1 MIESI
6 NRAREREGLRK
17 LRPMPALNRSARG
30 HAYRL
35 MSVDAFFHR
44 SPLPT
49 PGGIVRTGEVLGI
62 HSGRNNAVRPTVR
75 SWMRSGAHQ
84 SILLDGSM
92 NRVGAGIAKG
102 VFQGQS
108 QTIWVVQ
115 VGRR

>member
-1 MIESI
+1 MIAML
-6 NRAREREGLRK
+6 NRAREREGLREVK
-17 LRPMPALNRSARG
+17 EMPALNRAARG
-30 HAYRL
+30 YANRL

-49 PGGIVRTGEVLGI
+49 PGGIVRTGEVLAI
-62 HSGRNNAVRPTVR
+62 HSGRNNAVRTTVR
-75 SWMRSGAHQ
+75 SWMRSGAHR

-92 NRVGAGIAKG
+92 NRIGAGIAKG
-102 VFQGQS
+102 TFQGYA